1 MNQTTTPTSTT
12 TPSRAHLAAMVLG
25 VTALLT
31 LIVTAFAW
39 PASEIAPRELPVA
52 AVGPAEAVAGF
63 ENGTAALG
71 DDALDVIAMDSRAAA
86 VTAIEE
92 RDVSAAFVWHPR
104 GRRAADRLGRQP
116 GRGADDA
123 ADRGPARRGAPRAAA
138 RDDHGR
144 RRRSP
149 RMTRAAWSSAPARS
163 RSSSAACSPA
173 WSWRCGCAAGGTRS
187 WRPSASPPAAAWPS
201 WACSRAGSARWTAA
215 TGRTQ
220 ASSSLGIAAIGLTLV
235 GLRRAI
241 GMAGLPLGALT
252 ILLLG
257 NPLSGVTS
265 APELLP
271 TGWSTLGQ
279 LLPPGA
285 TGTALRSTAF
295 FDGAGA
301 GLPLLV
307 LSSGCWPGRH
317 SPSCPGG
324 VRRSTR
330 PSRRRPSSS
339 PPEPGRAA
347 GNGARA
353 VTPSGVTALAACLVD
368 RSAGLAVRGVLA
380 AARAEL
386 LQLHAV
392 GVVAPVLLGDVVAL
406 LAVHAGE
413 RDLGANVGALAG
425 HGKSFCRMRVAE
437 IV

>member
-39 PASEIAPRELPVA
+39 PASEIAPRALPVA

-92 RDVSAAFVWHPR
+92 RDVSAAFVFTPEGAELLTASAGSPAVAQMMQQIAVQLAAAHPEQPPVTTTDVVPLPADDPR
-104 GRRAADRLGRQP
+104 GLVFSAGSLPIVLGGLLAGLVVALRVRG
-116 GRGADDA
+116 GRDSVLATLA
-123 ADRGPARRGAPRAAA
+123 I
-138 RDDHGR
+138 
-144 RRRSP
+144 
-149 RMTRAAWSSAPARS
+149 
-163 RSSSAACSPA
+163 
-173 WSWRCGCAAGGTRS
+173 AAGGGLAVVGVLQGWLGALDGS
-187 WRPSASPPAAAWPS
+187 Y
-201 WACSRAGSARWTAA
+201 WANAGVV
-215 TGRTQ
+215 
-220 ASSSLGIAAIGLTLV
+220 SLGIAAIGLTLV
-235 GLRRAI
+235 GLRRTI
-241 GMAGLPLGALT
+241 GMAGLPLGAMT

-307 LSSGCWPGRH
+307 LSVWVLAGAALALVPGR
-317 SPSCPGG
+317 
-324 VRRSTR
+324 RT
-330 PSRRRPSSS
+330 
-339 PPEPGRAA
+339 PEHAA
-347 GNGARA
+347 EQEA
-353 VTPSGVTALAACLVD
+353 
-368 RSAGLAVRGVLA
+368 
-380 AARAEL
+380 AEL
-386 LQLHAV
+386 QPA
-392 GVVAPVLLGDVVAL
+392 
-406 LAVHAGE
+406 
-413 RDLGANVGALAG
+413 
-425 HGKSFCRMRVAE
+425 
-437 IV
+437 